1 MNQTTE
7 FLISHGG
14 LFLFLLVLV
23 EQSGLPLPAAP
34 FQPASKAGGGGKRD
48 GHSYEYYDRE
58 TGIAVFTSPS
68 VKPGAYF
75 LYFDPLRMLDEVQQ
89 ERWQMASERKK
100 IIDAALD
107 AAAVKPVPRQSREL
121 IS

>member
-34 FQPASKAGGGGKRD
+34 FQPASKAGAKA
-48 GHSYEYYDRE
+48 YDTLKTR
-58 TGIAVFTSPS
+58 I
-68 VKPGAYF
+68 
-75 LYFDPLRMLDEVQQ
+75 
-89 ERWQMASERKK
+89 
-100 IIDAALD
+100 
-107 AAAVKPVPRQSREL
+107 RQATQ
-121 IS
+121 